1 MANLKNK
8 ILQKLRSGKDLEEVF
23 DSLSAGQENLLK
35 NQSNP
40 VFSNK
45 DRNKILKKYTD
56 LQNIGKSLYRYKALK
71 ENEYEKEAEEE
82 KSNIENVVLKGG
94 ISYNKYVWHSENGEN
109 TCDECSALDGKEFE
123 FYDEVPERP
132 HPNCRCTVVVIEDS
146 DIAIEDD
153 ENSEDGSEE
162 GGNEPPSQN
171 PNPQPSQKSPQP
183 TPPPKNPP
191 QSQKVMPVNGPITS
205 PYGWRTHPTYGTKKF
220 HDGVDI
226 GVPINTPVKATT
238 SGKVVM
244 SQWYNGYGKYIE
256 IDHGNNIHSF
266 YGHLNSYDVKEG
278 DYVNSGQVIAKS
290 GNTAGIG
297 KNGKVM
303 TTGPHLH
310 FGIHKN
316 GQSINPLDFVRNF

>member
-1 MANLKNK
+1 M
-8 ILQKLRSGKDLEEVF
+8 
-23 DSLSAGQENLLK
+23 
-35 NQSNP
+35 
-40 VFSNK
+40 
-45 DRNKILKKYTD
+45 
-56 LQNIGKSLYRYKALK
+56 QNIGKSLYRYKALK

-266 YGHLNSYDVKEG
+266 YGHLNSYDVKVG

>member
-183 TPPPKNPP
+183 TPPPKIRHNP
-191 QSQKVMPVNGPITS
+191 
-205 PYGWRTHPTYGTKKF
+205 KK
-220 HDGVDI
+220 
-226 GVPINTPVKATT
+226 
-238 SGKVVM
+238 
-244 SQWYNGYGKYIE
+244 
-256 IDHGNNIHSF
+256 
-266 YGHLNSYDVKEG
+266 
-278 DYVNSGQVIAKS
+278 
-290 GNTAGIG
+290 
-297 KNGKVM
+297 
-303 TTGPHLH
+303 
-310 FGIHKN
+310 
-316 GQSINPLDFVRNF
+316 

>member
-238 SGKVVM
+238 SVRLLCLNGIMVM
-244 SQWYNGYGKYIE
+244 G
-256 IDHGNNIHSF
+256 
-266 YGHLNSYDVKEG
+266 
-278 DYVNSGQVIAKS
+278 
-290 GNTAGIG
+290 
-297 KNGKVM
+297 
-303 TTGPHLH
+303 
-310 FGIHKN
+310 
-316 GQSINPLDFVRNF
+316 SILK